1 MVDGLYFDNRRKLD
15 DQFFNSLVDF
25 RKQYYLPQP
34 YAAMLVMKVF
44 PASPKKNLIIYEF

>member
-44 PASPKKNLIIYEF
+44 FSFTKKKIL